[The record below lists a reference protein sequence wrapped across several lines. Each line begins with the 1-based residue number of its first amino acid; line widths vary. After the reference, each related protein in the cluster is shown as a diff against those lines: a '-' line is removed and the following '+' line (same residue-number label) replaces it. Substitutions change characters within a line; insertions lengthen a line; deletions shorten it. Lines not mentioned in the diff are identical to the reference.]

1 MWLFHL
7 AALFG
12 LAAGLPHPDATLD
25 PSLIVPQN
33 ACSDGSSCAMSSV
46 SPLIDPRPQVSYQK
60 RQAYS
65 DDIDSVTVRMHVAD
79 SYYAGT
85 DYRIFFAFG
94 DAESTFGGVWS
105 QISTVREFADRGVQ
119 QYNNIL
125 KVFDGPSRGDQ
136 AEVKF
141 DLTKAF
147 QKDRVSVSDLSN
159 VSIAVLP
166 PYNPSVGTQW
176 SAVLQ
181 GGFKIQGESFFQSNV
196 CPIILTRFIS
206 QISRSRHIMSA

>member
-1 MWLFHL
+1 MLLFRV

-12 LAAGLPHPDATLD
+12 LVAGLPHLDAAPNL
-25 PSLIVPQN
+25 SLTEPQN
-33 ACSDGSSCAMSSV
+33 ACTDGASCAMSNV
-46 SPLIDPRPQVSYQK
+46 APLADPQPQGVHQR

-65 DDIDSVTVRMHVAD
+65 DDIDSVTVRMHVSD

-105 QISTVREFADRGVQ
+105 QISTVREFADKGVQ

-125 KVFDGPSRGDQ
+125 KVFDGPTRGDQ

-141 DLTKAF
+141 DLKKAF
-147 QKDRVSVSDLSN
+147 KKDRVSVSDLSS

-166 PYNPSVGTQW
+166 PYDPSVGTQW

-181 GGFKIQGESFFQSNV
+181 GGFKIQGEYYLEANI
-196 CPIILTRFIS
+196 CTI
-206 QISRSRHIMSA
+206 